1 MSSKERGFRI
11 LLELHSRE
19 AAIDRETIED
29 SKSLGRLHER
39 KGIPGAAVWQRAPW
53 GGNWE

>member
-19 AAIDRETIED
+19 AAIDRGTIED
-29 SKSLGRLHER
+29 SKSLGQLHKR